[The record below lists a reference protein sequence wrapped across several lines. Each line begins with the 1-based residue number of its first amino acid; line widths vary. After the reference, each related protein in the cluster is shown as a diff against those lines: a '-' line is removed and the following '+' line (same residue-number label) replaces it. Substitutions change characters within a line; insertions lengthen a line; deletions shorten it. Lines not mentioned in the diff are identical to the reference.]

1 MQSHH
6 LVKISSFLKYI
17 SVVMPA
23 VLYTGFRALGW
34 SFIHP
39 QLLLLSAVAAAAAN
53 IWSLSLSLSLCVSY
67 FQAPSCNQ
75 IADNLLA
82 DIIKLFLYNN
92 CALDEKFLRKKFS
105 SSTTLQG
112 WSSHTG
118 MFVLDG
124 FGNFMPN
131 ERIFHMWLVKKISK
145 QDAWWELMKFIALKV
160 VVPSCWMNQYS
171 LTSMYIQVFSCVRG
185 FLASQTLNNDL
196 TVWKYQQTSQLQ
208 STENCMK

>member
-1 MQSHH
+1 
-6 LVKISSFLKYI
+6 V
-17 SVVMPA
+17 
-23 VLYTGFRALGW
+23 
-34 SFIHP
+34 
-39 QLLLLSAVAAAAAN
+39 LLLTYDLSLV
-53 IWSLSLSLSLCVSY
+53 SLSVSH

-92 CALDEKFLRKKFS
+92 GALDEKFLRKKFS

-131 ERIFHMWLVKKISK
+131 ERIFHI
-145 QDAWWELMKFIALKV
+145 
-160 VVPSCWMNQYS
+160 
-171 LTSMYIQVFSCVRG
+171 
-185 FLASQTLNNDL
+185 
-196 TVWKYQQTSQLQ
+196 
-208 STENCMK
+208 

>member
-1 MQSHH
+1 M
-6 LVKISSFLKYI
+6 ISLC
-17 SVVMPA
+17 V
-23 VLYTGFRALGW
+23 
-34 SFIHP
+34 
-39 QLLLLSAVAAAAAN
+39 
-53 IWSLSLSLSLCVSY
+53 SLCVSY

-82 DIIKLFLYNN
+82 DIIKLFPYNN

-105 SSTTLQG
+105 SFTTLQG

-131 ERIFHMWLVKKISK
+131 ERIFHMWSVNYFFQNKKMHDENSWNSLLWRWWYQIVEWTSAVLLVI
-145 QDAWWELMKFIALKV
+145 
-160 VVPSCWMNQYS
+160 
-171 LTSMYIQVFSCVRG
+171 FSRVRE

-196 TVWKYQQTSQLQ
+196 TVWKYQQTLQLQ
-208 STENCMK
+208 STENCMKLTFYEYRTKHT